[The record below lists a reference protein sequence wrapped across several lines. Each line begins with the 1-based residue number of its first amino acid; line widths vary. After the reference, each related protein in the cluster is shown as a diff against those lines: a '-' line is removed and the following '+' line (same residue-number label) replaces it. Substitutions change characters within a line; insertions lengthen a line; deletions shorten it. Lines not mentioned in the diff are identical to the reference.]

1 MLPIALTIILDP
13 ATGQPMSSTTLRI
26 GGYQAETS
34 ILTRAVRHLAAALAD
49 APGAGWQV
57 EVIRDVTERGSRA
70 VDLLSMVEEG
80 SVEICYFASSYLAG
94 RVVSLG
100 AFDKP
105 FGIVDRPRAYA
116 ELAGDLGPRLAGD
129 VARHTGYRVLGFWDN
144 GFRHISNRL
153 RPIRHPD
160 DCRGLRIRTL
170 DNAIYRQALAA
181 MGFAPVTI
189 DVKDLVGAV
198 ERHEVDAQENPLT
211 NTLNFGLNRTHKH
224 LSLTSHFWGVALLL
238 ANRAWLEALPPAMQ
252 SALAAAAADATT
264 AQRQWA
270 MAEDALCLERLRQDG
285 VAVVPAEDID
295 LAAFRAAVRGL
306 VA

>member
-1 MLPIALTIILDP
+1 MP
-13 ATGQPMSSTTLRI
+13 GTTLRI

-49 APGAGWQV
+49 APGTRWQP

-70 VDLLSMVEEG
+70 TDLLSMVEEG
-80 SVEICYFASSYLAG
+80 ALDICYFASSYLAG
-94 RVVSLG
+94 RVASLG
-100 AFDKP
+100 VFDVP
-105 FGIVDRPRAYA
+105 FGATDRARIYHD
-116 ELAGDLGPRLAGD
+116 LAGDLGARLAGD

-160 DCRGLRIRTL
+160 DCRGMRIRTL
-170 DNAIYRQALAA
+170 DNAVYRQALAA

-211 NTLNFGLNRTHKH
+211 NTVNFGLHRTHKH
-224 LSLTSHFWGVALLL
+224 VSLTSHFWGVALLL
-238 ANRAWLEALPPAMQ
+238 ANRAWLEALTPAMQ
-252 SALAAAAADATT
+252 AALLAAADDATT

-270 MAEDALCLERLRQDG
+270 IAEDALCLERLRQEG
-285 VAVVPAEDID
+285 VAVVPAVDID
-295 LAAFRAAVRGL
+295 LAAFRAAVRDTSD
-306 VA
+306 